1 MSFQQNMLEALKIS
15 CKPARA
21 IDGHTYYWYVD
32 NDDARHV
39 RAHFLVENGTTVVLA
54 CHDPGRLSAFRVFEA
69 AELKMAV
76 AWIVEMVKEL
86 ESHKPKRERQHVD

>member
-39 RAHFLVENGTTVVLA
+39 RAHFLVENGTTVWSWLA
-54 CHDPGRLSAFRVFEA
+54 MIRVGFQLFEFS
-69 AELKMAV
+69 KQP
-76 AWIVEMVKEL
+76 
-86 ESHKPKRERQHVD
+86 S